1 MSLQPLYSS
10 LLQKLEGFL
19 QYPACAPFGRQKFA
33 LQARGILVDR
43 SQLLS
48 TARSNVADLSRG
60 NLGVPILLLVML
72 AMMMLPVPPF
82 LLDVFFT
89 FNIALSIVV
98 LLVCV
103 YALRPLDFAVF
114 PTILLVATLMRLA
127 LNVASTR
134 VVMLHGQEGHA
145 AAGKVIQ
152 AFGEVV
158 IGGNYVVGIVVFA
171 ILMIINFVVVTKGAG
186 RISEVSARFTL
197 DAMPGKQMAIDA
209 DLNAGLIDQ
218 SQAKLRRLEV
228 AQEAEFYGSMDGAS
242 KFVRGDAIAGLL
254 ILFINLIGG
263 MAVGIFQHNMA
274 FADAGKVYALL
285 TIGDGLVA
293 QLPSLLLST
302 AAAIM
307 VTRASG
313 SEDMGKQ
320 IGRQMFASP
329 KALAV
334 AAGLMA
340 VMGLVPGMPHISFLS
355 MAAMAAGGA
364 YLFWRKQNVQKIQ
377 ALQEVKRQQELLPSP
392 ARALETKEL
401 GWDDVT
407 PIDMIGLEVGYR
419 LIPLVD
425 RNQGGQLLARIKGVR
440 KKLSQ
445 DLGFLMPTVHIRDN
459 LDLAPSAYRLTLMGV
474 ILAEAEIYPDRELAI
489 NPGQVYG
496 SLNGITAKDPAFGLE
511 AVWIEISQRAQA
523 QSLGYTVVDAS
534 TVVATHLNQILYKH
548 SSELIGHEEVQQLLQ
563 VLAKGSPKLAEEL
576 VPGVLSLSQLL
587 KVLQALLAEQ
597 VPVRDIR
604 SIAEAIAN
612 NAAKSQDTAALVAAV
627 RVGVSRAIV
636 QSIVG
641 TESELPVIT
650 LEPRLEQILLNSL
663 QKAGQGSEE
672 GVLLEPSMAEK
683 LQRSLID
690 AAQRQE
696 MQGQPVILLVAG
708 PIRAMLSRFGRLAV
722 PGLHV
727 LAYQEIPDNKQVTI
741 VATVGPN
748 G

>member
-1 MSLQPLYSS
+1 M
-10 LLQKLEGFL
+10 
-19 QYPACAPFGRQKFA
+19 
-33 LQARGILVDR
+33 DR
-43 SQLLS
+43 TQLINS
-48 TARSNVADLSRG
+48 ARSNLAGIGRG
-60 NLGVPILLLVML
+60 NLGVPLLLLVML

-103 YALRPLDFAVF
+103 YALRPLDFAAF
-114 PTILLVATLMRLA
+114 PTILLVATLLRLA

-134 VVMLHGQEGHA
+134 VVMLHGHEGHE

-158 IGGNYVVGIVVFA
+158 IGGNYVVGAVVFA

-218 SQAKLRRLEV
+218 AQAKARRAEV
-228 AQEAEFYGSMDGAS
+228 AGEAEFYGSMDGAS

-263 MAVGIFQHNMA
+263 ILIGILQHGMP
-274 FADAGKVYALL
+274 FSEAGKVYALL

-320 IGRQMFASP
+320 INRQMFHSP

-334 AAGLMA
+334 SAGLMI
-340 VMGLVPGMPHISFLS
+340 VMGLVPGMPHVAFLGLGLL
-355 MAAMAAGGA
+355 AGGGA
-364 YLFWRKQNVQKIQ
+364 YLVWKKQEQDKVKAQ
-377 ALQEVKRQQELLPSP
+377 QEVQRQQDLLPSP
-392 ARALETKEL
+392 QRAIDTKEL

-489 NPGQVYG
+489 NPGQVFG
-496 SLNGITAKDPAFGLE
+496 TLNGIAARDPAFGLE
-511 AVWIEISQRAQA
+511 AVWIDVGQRSQA

-548 SSELIGHEEVQQLLQ
+548 CHELIGHEEVQQLLQ
-563 VLAKGSPKLAEEL
+563 VLAKASPKLAEEL
-576 VPGVLSLSQLL
+576 VPGVISLSGLL
-587 KVLQALLAEQ
+587 KVLQALLSEQ

-612 NAAKSQDTAALVAAV
+612 NAGRSQDTAALVAVV
-627 RVGVSRAIV
+627 RVGLCRAIV

-641 TESELPVIT
+641 IEAELPVIT

-663 QKAGQGSEE
+663 QRAGQGQED

-683 LQRSLID
+683 LQRSLIE
-690 AAQRQE
+690 ASQRQE
-696 MQGQPVILLVAG
+696 MQGQPAILLVAG

-722 PGLHV
+722 PNLHV